1 MIIWYNILG
10 VIDTIKSSFG
20 KKSLA
25 VILICLMVLMSLP
38 VVMGATH
45 NESGPVLYIGILT
58 GIQFPG
64 PSFRVKNI
72 GDESAH
78 NVELIDIAV
87 EGNVIY
93 NNRSAKI
100 ADELEPGD
108 GTIDAVNSCFIGYGV
123 FSMVLTVTCDEGVFY
138 SDKTNGII
146 IGPFMFIL

>member
-1 MIIWYNILG
+1 MKKGIVCIIVSMMFLL
-10 VIDTIKSSFG
+10 T
-20 KKSLA
+20 SLTFS
-25 VILICLMVLMSLP
+25 V
-38 VVMGATH
+38 ATH
-45 NESGPVLYIGILT
+45 NESGPVLYVGILT

-87 EGNVIY
+87 DGNVLY
-93 NNRSAKI
+93 NNRSEKI

>member
-1 MIIWYNILG
+1 M
-10 VIDTIKSSFG
+10 
-20 KKSLA
+20 KKGIVCIVVSMMFLLTSLTFS
-25 VILICLMVLMSLP
+25 V
-38 VVMGATH
+38 ATH
-45 NESGPVLYIGILT
+45 NESGPVLYVGILT

-87 EGNVIY
+87 DGNVLY
-93 NNRSAKI
+93 NNRSEKI

>member
-1 MIIWYNILG
+1 M
-10 VIDTIKSSFG
+10 
-20 KKSLA
+20 KKGIVCIVVSMMFLLTSLTFS
-25 VILICLMVLMSLP
+25 V
-38 VVMGATH
+38 ATH
-45 NESGPVLYIGILT
+45 NESGPVLYVGILT

-87 EGNVIY
+87 DGNVLY
-93 NNRSAKI
+93 NNRSEKI
-100 ADELEPGD
+100 ADEMEPGD
-108 GTIDAVNSCFIGYGV
+108 STIDAVNSCFIGYGV

>member
-1 MIIWYNILG
+1 MKKGIVCIIVSMMFLL
-10 VIDTIKSSFG
+10 T
-20 KKSLA
+20 SLTFS
-25 VILICLMVLMSLP
+25 V
-38 VVMGATH
+38 ATH
-45 NESGPVLYIGILT
+45 NESGPVLYVGILT

-64 PSFRVKNI
+64 PSFKVKNI

-87 EGNVIY
+87 DGNVLY
-93 NNRSAKI
+93 NNRSEKL
-100 ADELEPGD
+100 ADEMEPGD
-108 GTIDAVNSCFIGYGV
+108 WTIDAVNSCFIGYGV